1 MFVAA
6 RQNKPTSAPLF
17 AAVDLDTL
25 LVPAEVVAHEVY
37 AQLSTP
43 LLWRF
48 LREMPA
54 RGDDWADS
62 VIGRLTDLC
71 GTHLQSLWKVRL
83 SAAEAPA
90 LRGVLA
96 REPLWLGDLLRSPD
110 DRDDHLHAVV
120 LLVARDG
127 DVHLAPP
134 TTSRWTPTGMLL
146 VGAPAARRLL
156 DSTLLID
163 ATREYVLHGRHC
175 RRAGSAAGRRRSAW
189 PTSDRFPVAG
199 SGAGVE
205 RGRRGA
211 FPGMASAAAALR
223 HPEGRT

>member
-6 RQNKPTSAPLF
+6 RQNKPASAPLF
-17 AAVDLDTL
+17 AAVDLDAL

-71 GTHLQSLWKVRL
+71 GKHLQSLWKVRL
-83 SAAEAPA
+83 SAVEAPA

-96 REPLWLGDLLRSPD
+96 REPLRLGDLLRSPD
-110 DRDDHLHAVV
+110 DRDDRLHAVV
-120 LLVARDG
+120 LLVARGG

-134 TTSRWTPTGMLL
+134 DDFRLAPDDELLL
-146 VGAPAARRLL
+146 VGEPAARRLL

-163 ATREYVLHGRHC
+163 ATREYVLHGRTC
-175 RRAGSAAGRRRSAW
+175 RRAGSGGSLTRRSA
-189 PTSDRFPVAG
+189 
-199 SGAGVE
+199 
-205 RGRRGA
+205 
-211 FPGMASAAAALR
+211 
-223 HPEGRT
+223 